1 MMKAKLLTAAVIFSG
16 FALIAATNSD
26 KVTIKGSDT
35 MVILSQ
41 RWAEQYMKKHPEVIL
56 QVTGGGSGTG
66 FAALIN
72 GTTDICNAS
81 RPIKEKEIVKIRE
94 KFGTEPVETKSAIDG
109 IALYV
114 NETNPLNE
122 IALDQIRGI
131 YTGTIE
137 NWKDLG
143 GSDEKIIIYGRENN
157 SGTYEFLR
165 EHVLKGEDYSP
176 KVQSLPGTASVVN
189 AVANDKKG
197 IGYGGVAYSKG
208 IKLLKVK
215 KDDTTAGVVPE
226 LKTSKDGSYPISRYL
241 YIYTVKKP
249 EGAVKAFIDWVLS
262 KEGQSV
268 VSDVGYY
275 PLR

>member
-1 MMKAKLLTAAVIFSG
+1 MLILNTGGTFNKRYNPLTGELFVPTDNL
-16 FALIAATNSD
+16 AL
-26 KVTIKGSDT
+26 
-35 MVILSQ
+35 
-41 RWAEQYMKKHPEVIL
+41 EEIL
-56 QVTGGGSGTG
+56 QSLVIDIGVQGILYKDS
-66 FAALIN
+66 LEMDD
-72 GTTDICNAS
+72 TDRSLLAD
-81 RPIKEKEIVKIRE
+81 
-94 KFGTEPVETKSAIDG
+94 T
-109 IALYV
+109 IA
-114 NETNPLNE
+114 
-122 IALDQIRGI
+122 
-131 YTGTIE
+131 
-137 NWKDLG
+137 K
-143 GSDEKIIIYGRENN
+143 SDEKIIIYGRENN

-176 KVQSLPGTASVVN
+176 KVHSLPGTASVVN